1 MRVRVL
7 GQMSVTADDGTS
19 LGAGE
24 LPRRARQVLAVLAAR
39 YDRIQ
44 SKDALAD
51 AVWGANLPGNH
62 VAALEHYVS
71 VIRRRLQP
79 KGTAATWFIVTR
91 SGGYLFDTGRASLD
105 LADLRSLVRSLDS
118 LTPDGPERLSRYE
131 EILELAR
138 ELPFPEDPYADWAEV
153 ARSEVQVAAVNAL
166 LRLAGDAL
174 LRDPARALRLAQE
187 AIELDPFL
195 EPAYSAAMSAAI
207 ALGRPDDAL
216 RLFERCRRSLDGE
229 LGVQPS
235 AELVRLQRAVL
246 ASRHGGPQPDAPEA
260 ATAVS
265 DALPK
270 AVVKAPSVAQVAK
283 APAPVPAV
291 PRSAVPRGPFLGR
304 ITQLSVLF
312 DPNPPPVVHVVGP
325 SGAGK
330 TAFLAELARHASER
344 VGVGHGTS
352 SVGALR
358 LGWLRAALI
367 ELGAAPEVLDVLDAA
382 DQDRQ
387 LSRDQLE
394 LVATALAGPGW
405 VFLAV
410 DDAGELDAASVAE
423 LAWLGR
429 HCPELCI
436 LLTYAYPS
444 QLTGRPIAGLGS
456 PVVLRLLPLTA
467 AELAPLQDDTVF
479 ERTGGIPALVA
490 AVHRPYEI
498 ALSVA
503 MQIARLRTRWM
514 PEPAWEVLRLCAA
527 LGALRV
533 ADLAVLTGYTTAEVL
548 ACIDRLV
555 HAHLLSEEQGGQV
568 RHSSTLI
575 RDAVAEQVSSASSM
589 HLKEQLVA
597 AASSRFQEAAAQLV
611 TVSLAPSPGLPG
623 APLSSR

>member
-1 MRVRVL
+1 MRSAKEVVEMRVRVL
-7 GQMSVTADDGTS
+7 GQLSVTADDGTS

-51 AVWGANLPGNH
+51 AVWGTNLPGNH

-79 KGTAATWFIVTR
+79 KGTAQTWFIVTR

-105 LADLRSLVRSLDS
+105 LADLRGRVRGLDS
-118 LTPDGPERLSRYE
+118 LATDGPERLARYE

-138 ELPFPEDPYADWAEV
+138 ELPFPEDPYADWAET

-166 LRLAGDAL
+166 LRLADDAL
-174 LRDPARALRLAQE
+174 SRDPARALRLAQE

-195 EPAYSAAMSAAI
+195 EPGYHAAMSAAI

-246 ASRHGGPQPDAPEA
+246 ASRHGGPPAEA
-260 ATAVS
+260 AGPA
-265 DALPK
+265 
-270 AVVKAPSVAQVAK
+270 VKAPAPAVVAK
-283 APAPVPAV
+283 APATVSPGR
-291 PRSAVPRGPFLGR
+291 RSAVPQERFLGR
-304 ITQLSVLF
+304 ITQLSMLF
-312 DPNPPPVVHVVGP
+312 EPDPPPVVHVVGP
-325 SGAGK
+325 NGAGK
-330 TAFLAELARHASER
+330 TAFLAEVGRNAPGR
-344 VGVGHGTS
+344 VGVGHGAS

-358 LGWLRAALI
+358 LSWLRTALI
-367 ELGAAPEVLDVLDAA
+367 ELGAPADVLAVVDAA
-382 DQDRQ
+382 EQDRQ
-387 LSRDQLE
+387 LCRDQLE
-394 LVATALAGPGW
+394 LIATAFAGPEP

-410 DDAGELDAASVAE
+410 DDAGDLDAASVAE

-429 HCPELCI
+429 HCPALRI
-436 LLTYAYPS
+436 LLTYTYPS
-444 QLTGRPIAGLGS
+444 QLTGRPVAGLGT
-456 PVVLRLLPLTA
+456 PVVLRLHPLTA
-467 AELAPLQDDTVF
+467 AELAPLGDDTVF
-479 ERTGGIPALVA
+479 ERTGGIPALVS

-503 MQIARLRTRWM
+503 MQVARLRTRWM
-514 PEPAWEVLRLCAA
+514 AEPAWEVLRLCAA
-527 LGALRV
+527 LGPLRAL
-533 ADLAVLTGYTTAEVL
+533 DLALLTGHSMAEVL

-555 HAHLLSEEQGGQV
+555 HAHLLSEEPGGQV
-568 RHSSTLI
+568 WHSSTLI
-575 RDAVAEQVSSASSM
+575 RDAVAEQVSSASSL
-589 HLKEQLVA
+589 HLREQLA
-597 AASSRFQEAAAQLV
+597 AAS
-611 TVSLAPSPGLPG
+611 
-623 APLSSR
+623 